1 MFRKP
6 LSILLYMLLAVS
18 MLFSLTA
25 CSGSSQRETTVSE
38 PDGSTPP
45 GTLQTPEDLELTEN
59 EHYGYLKTPID
70 GLESAYGLTLYNDT
84 VYVITDN
91 GLTMYKNGTL
101 TQFYAHNESFIFSMD
116 AANDGI
122 WMLET
127 LYDSSSQGAYL
138 SLLDYNGSVLFRS
151 DINTVPGYDAAWG
164 DAYCLKAIDG
174 KCYILFANA
183 VVLMDADTL
192 TITGICETESKYP
205 FALCRNGS
213 GVFVMAHV
221 EGGYACEAID
231 KASGLQTFQLSS
243 DIYGIYDAPGESGL
257 YYSTSAGLYR
267 ISDGINPETV
277 IDWSENAIT
286 NELFQ
291 AVVPYNDGF
300 FIIDNFTPYML
311 TPGIIKP
318 RTIIRMAAVL
328 PLNTIS
334 KYISQFNRTNTDYY
348 VEVDDMYSTYGSR
361 ENAVTALNTQLLAG
375 QGPDIIYF
383 GGSPDNVYGTLGYLL
398 NLYDLIDCD
407 PDMNRSDFLCL
418 TAMETQG
425 SLYTITPGFFVD
437 TYIGLSSVFG
447 DRSGW
452 TFDEY
457 FDMESARSD
466 DRPMVHNITR
476 DSFLENS
483 LRSYLPAAVDWVS
496 GTCDF
501 NNAEFIAILEASANI
516 IQADESLDREYM
528 TQTPELLL
536 AEDINVIQGEY
547 LSGILQFA
555 RAEQNIN
562 QDLCFIG
569 WPSPNGENTSMLS
582 PLDSLGISALSKTSE
597 ASWAFIK
604 YLIADDALQE
614 NIGASMFPIL
624 KSALENQIYA
634 LLHPLFEFEGKD
646 VTIGEQGGFYVDG
659 VFYDMEYDTTPM
671 ITQKQADKVMTLLES
686 LEQNTASDK
695 SILAI
700 VLEEAAAYFAGD
712 KTAQET
718 AALIQSRA
726 QLYVAEQS

>member
-6 LSILLYMLLAVS
+6 LSVMLYMLLAVS

-38 PDGSTPP
+38 PDGPASP
-45 GTLQTPEDLELTEN
+45 GALQTPEGLELTEN

-101 TQFYAHNESFIFSMD
+101 TPFYAHNESFIFSMD

-127 LYDSSSQGAYL
+127 LYDSNSQGAYL

-205 FALCRNGS
+205 FTLCRNGS

-277 IDWSENAIT
+277 IDWSENTIT

-311 TPGIIKP
+311 TPGIIKS
-318 RTIIRMAAVL
+318 RTTIRMAAVL

-407 PDMNRSDFLCL
+407 PDMDRSDFLCL

-457 FDMESARSD
+457 FDMEAARCD

-582 PLDSLGISALSKTSE
+582 PLDSLGISALSNNSE

-671 ITQKQADKVMTLLES
+671 ITQKQADKIMTLLES